1 MNQEVY
7 KIIEHMQKLAPP
19 KEVSLS
25 DHDTV
30 HTYQTLNMARLMVLL
45 AEEQEKA
52 SAKMEQLTARLTAQT
67 DTLVKFTKGL
77 YWFTAALLGLAFAQ
91 LFVAFVCHR

>member
-1 MNQEVY
+1 MNPEIH
-7 KIIEHMQKLAPP
+7 KIVQHMKQLAPDRQV
-19 KEVSLS
+19 ELS

-52 SAKMEQLTARLTAQT
+52 ATKMEQLTTRLIAQT
-67 DTLVKFTKGL
+67 DTLIRFTKGL
-77 YWFTAALLGLAFAQ
+77 YAFTAALLVLGVIQ
-91 LFVAFVCHR
+91 LLVTCASHR